1 MDVRRKKTPKI
12 LVADDDALVCS
23 TVRKILETFGYDVVT
38 TSGGR
43 ELLETID
50 SSFDVILIDINMPD
64 MNGFETIEKLNGRKL
79 EIPVLLLTGSGSM
92 DDAVQAINL
101 GVHDFLSKPID
112 DLDIFNIRI
121 KRAVE
126 KRNFVLKERRYKKDL
141 EEDIRQKALQLE
153 EQNKLLR
160 AYSDSLENATVQ
172 LMSSLQRAME
182 EKDHYTAGHTM
193 RVTNYAVM
201 LGTVLGLNRHDLV
214 ILRRAAQFH
223 DIGKLVID
231 LSCIRKNGP
240 LSPEERELINEH
252 PGVGANI
259 IKPLGFMEREQFI
272 IRHHHERVDGN
283 GYPDGLVGDQLDE
296 LTKIITVADSYD
308 AMTSFRNYRKNMNTD
323 EAVEEL
329 HNCSGSQFDE
339 DIVQAFT
346 ENIHRFTDE
355 QFLMTQS
362 YQADFNHN
370 IMN

>member
-1 MDVRRKKTPKI
+1 MDVKREKAPKI

-23 TVRKILETFGYDVVT
+23 TVQKILETFGYRVVT
-38 TSGGR
+38 TNGGR
-43 ELLETID
+43 ELLDTIN
-50 SSFDVILIDINMPD
+50 SSFDVILVDINMPG
-64 MNGFETIEKLNGRKL
+64 MNGFETIEKLNGREL
-79 EIPVLLLTGSGSM
+79 GIPILLLTGSGSM
-92 DDAVQAINL
+92 DDAVRAINL
-101 GVHDFLSKPID
+101 GVHDFLSKPIE
-112 DLDIFNIRI
+112 DLDIFNVRI

-126 KRNFVLKERRYKKDL
+126 KRNFVLQEHRYKKDL
-141 EEDIRQKALQLE
+141 EEDIRIKALQLE

-182 EKDHYTAGHTM
+182 EKDRYTAGHTM

-201 LGTVLGLNRHDLV
+201 LGTVLGLDTHDLV
-214 ILRRAAQFH
+214 VLRRASQFH

-231 LSCIRKNGP
+231 LSCIQKNGP

-272 IRHHHERVDGN
+272 IRHHHERIDGD
-283 GYPDGLVGDQLDE
+283 GYPDGLVGNQLDE

-308 AMTSFRNYRKNMNTD
+308 AMTSSRNYRRNMNID

-329 HNCSGSQFDE
+329 ITCTGSQFDGE
-339 DIVQAFT
+339 IVQAFT
-346 ENIHRFTDE
+346 ENVHRFSAD
-355 QFLMTQS
+355 QFLMAQS
-362 YQADFNHN
+362 YQAEFKHKL
-370 IMN
+370 MN

>member
-1 MDVRRKKTPKI
+1 MNVTQERSPKI

-23 TVRKILETFGYDVVT
+23 TVQKILETFGYRVVT
-38 TSGGR
+38 TTGGR
-43 ELLETID
+43 ELLNAID
-50 SSFDVILIDINMPD
+50 NSFDVILLDINMPD
-64 MNGFETIEKLNGRKL
+64 MNGFETIEKLNSREMG
-79 EIPVLLLTGSGSM
+79 IPILLLTGSGSM
-92 DDAVQAINL
+92 DDAVKAINL
-101 GVHDFLSKPID
+101 GVHDFLSKPIE
-112 DLDIFNIRI
+112 DLDIFNVRI

-126 KRNFVLKERRYKKDL
+126 KRNFVLQEHRYKKDL
-141 EEDIRQKALQLE
+141 EEDIRKKALQLE

-201 LGTVLGLNRHDLV
+201 LGTVVGLDSHDLV
-214 ILRRAAQFH
+214 VLRRAAQFH

-272 IRHHHERVDGN
+272 IRHHHERIDGN
-283 GYPDGLVGDQLDE
+283 GYPDGLIGDQLDE

-308 AMTSFRNYRKNMNTD
+308 AMTSSRNYRRNMNMG

-329 HNCSGSQFDE
+329 ISCSGSQFDS
-339 DIVQAFT
+339 DIVRTFT
-346 ENIHRFTDE
+346 GNIHRFSTD
-355 QFLMTQS
+355 QFLMTQP
-362 YQADFNHN
+362 YQAEFIHKLLN
-370 IMN
+370 